1 MRTKKGCI
9 LHMSRR
15 RREEYHLN
23 MGAMIAMIIMAMI
36 ILLTVGS
43 VFILSSANN
52 GVSRKVESLVST
64 EEIEAVRDDQQKEA
78 KTDGKEVSVEG
89 EIVAWGQGKS
99 LYEEMKNEIDENEK
113 SMQEMV
119 TGDYVLPNSGTVR
132 LQESDLAGLSQEQL
146 RIARNEILARHGR
159 KFGSGELQ
167 AYFESKPWYNG
178 TLTGEEFDEQAGSLL
193 SPVEQYNIDFILSHE

>member
-1 MRTKKGCI
+1 
-9 LHMSRR
+9 
-15 RREEYHLN
+15 

-36 ILLTVGS
+36 ILLAVGS
-43 VFILSSANN
+43 ILILTSSNN
-52 GVSRKVESLVST
+52 GVSKKVKSLVSE
-64 EEIEAVRDDQQKEA
+64 EEIENARETPKEISNDDGQQMP
-78 KTDGKEVSVEG
+78 TEG

-132 LQESDLAGLSQEQL
+132 LQESDLVGLSQEQL

-167 AYFESKPWYNG
+167 AYFESKSWYNG